1 MVGRTLGEV
10 IESDHPGF
18 KPGDHIV
25 RQLDWKEYAV
35 SDGADL
41 DFQGEPKEGV
51 PLTAYMGAYG
61 SNGTTAWAGLK
72 MIGQPKEGETI
83 LVSAAAGSVGGAVS
97 QIAKAMGC
105 RAVGISGGVVKCRL
119 VTEEFNFD
127 ACLDYKS
134 GDLGGQIK
142 DAAPNGI
149 DVYFDNVG
157 GEMLDMVLALMNAK
171 GRIPVCGVLSQYNA
185 EDEYYGVTN
194 TRLIFDKQLRLQG
207 FLNSEFRDQWDRARA
222 ELENLVASGKL
233 KYRETVAQGLKSAP
247 QAFIGML

>member
-1 MVGRTLGEV
+1 
-10 IESDHPGF
+10 
-18 KPGDHIV
+18 
-25 RQLDWKEYAV
+25 
-35 SDGADL
+35 
-41 DFQGEPKEGV
+41 
-51 PLTAYMGAYG
+51 
-61 SNGTTAWAGLK
+61 

-83 LVSAAAGSVGGAVS
+83 LVSAAAGSVGSAGGL
-97 QIAKAMGC
+97 IAKAMGC
-105 RAVGISGGVVKCRL
+105 RAVGIAGGAEKCRL

-142 DAAPNGI
+142 DAAPDGI

-171 GRIPVCGVLSQYNA
+171 GRIPVCGVVSQYNA
-185 EDEYYGVTN
+185 EDKYYGVTN
-194 TRLIFDKQLRLQG
+194 TRLIFDRQLRLQG
-207 FLNSEFRDQWDRARA
+207 FLNSEFRAQWDRSRA

-247 QAFIGML
+247 QSFIGML

>member
-1 MVGRTLGEV
+1 
-10 IESDHPGF
+10 
-18 KPGDHIV
+18 
-25 RQLDWKEYAV
+25 
-35 SDGADL
+35 
-41 DFQGEPKEGV
+41 
-51 PLTAYMGAYG
+51 
-61 SNGTTAWAGLK
+61 

-83 LVSAAAGSVGGAVS
+83 LVSAAAGSVGSAVS

-105 RAVGISGGVVKCRL
+105 RAVGISGGAVKCRL

-157 GEMLDMVLALMNAK
+157 GEILDMVLALMNAK

-194 TRLIFDKQLRLQG
+194 TRLIFDRQLRLQG

-222 ELENLVASGKL
+222 EPENLVASGKL

-247 QAFIGML
+247 QAFNGMLQGENLGKQLVKLT